1 MSCNLTV
8 AGLLRFLN
16 QTIVCLIIL
25 YLQISLLVL
34 YLIQEVRKMYDLK
47 KWIENDERVVYELES
62 LLKNLDVAIGDMRKL
77 RYAVDSTVPVE
88 RKPNE

>member
-1 MSCNLTV
+1 
-8 AGLLRFLN
+8 
-16 QTIVCLIIL
+16 
-25 YLQISLLVL
+25 
-34 YLIQEVRKMYDLK
+34 MYDLK